1 MYLLAR
7 AEALGDLGRR
17 EASRS
22 TLDSSIVVLEAEYAR
37 TPDVAWISG
46 ALGVAYALRGQK
58 AEAIAAAKRAQLLMP
73 DALDGPNWIIN
84 EARVQLLVGN
94 RKEALDALD
103 LALRIPSGLTSHWLR
118 LDPAWVTLRGD
129 PRFEQLIARGATAP
143 PDA

>member
-1 MYLLAR
+1 
-7 AEALGDLGRR
+7 
-17 EASRS
+17 
-22 TLDSSIVVLEAEYAR
+22 
-37 TPDVAWISG
+37 
-46 ALGVAYALRGQK
+46 
-58 AEAIAAAKRAQLLMP
+58 
-73 DALDGPNWIIN
+73 
-84 EARVQLLVGN
+84 LLVGN